1 MSLLK
6 WKDADAQRVAAQ
18 VVQPYARAYAMR
30 LTAMVHNDDR
40 VTVAV
45 QGQLDQYRWDYCPEG
60 GRVGGS
66 ASRKSRVAV
75 KRGCCDGLHEVG

>member
-30 LTAMVHNDDR
+30 LAAMTHNDDR
-40 VTVAV
+40 VTAMV
-45 QGQLDQYRWDYCPEG
+45 QGQLDQYRWDRRDG
-60 GRVGGS
+60 GGGS
-66 ASRKSRVAV
+66 APRNNQILKSNLDTILASV
-75 KRGCCDGLHEVG
+75 K